1 MDVVRAFR
9 IALAV
14 ALVGAGLAP
23 MALAATYTV
32 GSSGCTHATIQ
43 AAINAAAAN
52 PGLDTIRVTR
62 SLAYTAQAL
71 VVNTAESLELA
82 GGYASC
88 AQAVPDDTLTVIDGG
103 GGGAAPV
110 LRLTTTGVASLRL
123 SRLRLVGGDVAG
135 DGEGGGIRYAGSVQS
150 TLELER
156 CEVIG
161 NSAAYGGGIYAVGNG
176 SRGRLV
182 LRFGNLV
189 SGNTARVSGGGIY
202 VENANLTMDEPE
214 NLVALNTATAY
225 GGGIRAL
232 GPSVV
237 TIRSGGRGNLGAVY
251 GNTAGYG
258 GGIAL
263 QGSQTTTGNA
273 ALFADTVDAAA
284 PVRLIANTASER
296 GGALYARADYAEGSQ
311 STVELEGVSLEGNYA
326 ATGAAAYMDY
336 SGDGDVVGSSL
347 YMRHAPACPSSE
359 ACNRV
364 IGNVARTIGGQP
376 TVNPILVGGDG
387 SYIDLT
393 GTRVVGNVGGAPVYV
408 DTPVEGLGRLRLFS
422 VLVAGNQ
429 VAGPAIVRMPRGRG
443 VEIFDTTIAGNV
455 LAGASVIESPG
466 GPLSTLDRSVFWQ
479 PCKQTLAGDAV
490 VGHVLASEI
499 ASLGIPVELALNSD
513 PRFVDPEAGDF
524 RLRAAS
530 PAVDAIPAVGGDD
543 RDADGLPRDQDLSLV
558 PNLLG
563 PRDLGAYERQTLLPL
578 VLNGGFDADAR
589 LWPVV
594 TANASQHQAEDHAG
608 QGGSGSLRVTENG
621 GSIAVLTARRQCVNL
636 PGPSTYRLNGFGRGY
651 TSNFLRDTLSLRW
664 RFRRASA
671 DCSGPIDQEGS
682 LALPNNIAWAS
693 AVSPATIA
701 VTPADW
707 TTDSTIEVLLVA
719 TDEVAAP
726 PNDINVAFDAITL
739 SPGTSVPLPDPL
751 FANGFE

>member
-1 MDVVRAFR
+1 MDVVRVCR

-14 ALVGAGLAP
+14 TLVGAGLAP
-23 MALAATYTV
+23 TARAATYTV
-32 GSSGCTHATIQ
+32 GGSGCTHGTIQ
-43 AAINAAAAN
+43 AAINAAAGN
-52 PGLDTIRVTR
+52 PGIDTIRVSR
-62 SLAYTAQAL
+62 SLAYTEQAL
-71 VVNTAESLELA
+71 VVNTAESLDLA
-82 GGYASC
+82 GGYATC
-88 AQAVPDDTLTVIDGG
+88 AQAVADDTLTVIDGG
-103 GGGAAPV
+103 GAGAAPV
-110 LRLTTTGVASLRL
+110 LRLTTTGVANVRL

-135 DGEGGGIRYAGSVQS
+135 DGEGGGIRYTGSLTSV
-150 TLELER
+150 LELDR

-202 VENANLTMDEPE
+202 VENADLDMSEPE
-214 NLVALNTATAY
+214 NLVAFNNAAAY

-232 GPSVV
+232 GPSLVSL
-237 TIRSGGRGNLGAVY
+237 RSGGRGNLGTIYA
-251 GNTAGYG
+251 NTAGYG

-263 QGSQTTTGNA
+263 QGSQTTTGD
-273 ALFADTVDAAA
+273 ADLLVQTVSAAA

-296 GGALYARADYAEGSQ
+296 GGALYARGDYDEGSDSQ
-311 STVELEGVSLEGNYA
+311 SDLEGASLEGNYA
-326 ATGAAAYMDY
+326 ATGAAAYLDY
-336 SGDGDVVGSSL
+336 DGDGDIIGSTL
-347 YMRHAPACPSSE
+347 YMRPSPACPSSE

-387 SYIDLT
+387 GYIDLI

-408 DTPVEGLGRLRLFS
+408 DTPVTGLGRLRLFS
-422 VLVAGNQ
+422 VVVASNQ

-443 VEIFDTTIAGNV
+443 VEIVDTTIAGNV
-455 LAGASVIESPG
+455 HAGASVIESPG
-466 GPLSTLDRSVFWQ
+466 GTLSTLDRSIFWQ
-479 PCKQTLAGDAV
+479 PGKQTLLGDAV
-490 VGHVLASEI
+490 VGRVLASEI

-513 PRFVDPEAGDF
+513 PRFIDPEAGDF

-530 PAVDAIPAVGGDD
+530 PAVDAIPAVTGDD

-558 PNLLG
+558 PNLQG

-608 QGGSGSLRVTENG
+608 QAGSGSLRVTENG
-621 GSIAVLTARRQCVNL
+621 GSIAVLTALRQCVNL
-636 PGPSTYRLNGFGRGY
+636 PGPSTYRLNGYGRGY
-651 TSNFLRDTLSLRW
+651 STNFLRDTLSLRW

-671 DCSGPIDQEGS
+671 DCSGAVDLEGT
-682 LALPNNIAWAS
+682 LALPNNTTWAS
-693 AVSPATIA
+693 APNPATIA
-701 VTPADW
+701 VPAAEW

-719 TDEVAAP
+719 ADEVAAP
-726 PNDINVAFDAITL
+726 PNDISVAFDAITL
-739 SPGTSVPLPDPL
+739 TPGSAVPVPDPL